1 MAHACGHFGSID
13 IDVAG
18 IRMLK
23 LATPRS
29 LIVQGQGVVQPDK
42 IKKAAD
48 PVRQAA
54 NKVSSMLGGGSS
66 SYNSHMLRSNRQ
78 VVDCLV
84 LLLMSLRTKCSPDR
98 SCSQALLLLFA
109 SVCVQS
115 GLSVCFLEVHRP
127 LQAWLHAGPMECSI
141 L

>member
-1 MAHACGHFGSID
+1 MTGTCHGTCMWPLWHSID
-13 IDVAG
+13 TNVAV
-18 IRMLK
+18 IMMLK
-23 LATPRS
+23 LATPCS

-84 LLLMSLRTKCSPDR
+84 LLLMSLHTECSPNNP
-98 SCSQALLLLFA
+98 CSQACHYCLHRCLCSQACL
-109 SVCVQS
+109 CVFGGSQT
-115 GLSVCFLEVHRP
+115 
-127 LQAWLHAGPMECSI
+127 I
-141 L
+141 